1 MSIIRAATTVGAM
14 TLLSR
19 VVGMV
24 REILMARY
32 LGAGFAADAFL
43 VAFRLPNLF
52 RSLFAE
58 GAFTAAFV
66 PLVSHQLS
74 GGNARDG
81 VRRAVRLTEQALAV
95 LFPALLLFTIVIM
108 VAATPIV
115 WAMTGGFEDRSV
127 EKLELTVML
136 TRIAFPYLMLISLAS
151 LLGGLLNA
159 LNRFWVYASAPV
171 LLNLTFIIGF
181 LCFRGATPVET
192 ATTQSAAIAVAG
204 ILQFLWLAW
213 DCARAGVLPRLTWPH
228 MTPEVKTLL
237 RRIGPAAIGA
247 GATQINL
254 LISTMIAARSLPQ
267 GSISY
272 LYYADRLNQLA
283 LGMIGVG
290 MGVALLPTMGRLLGA
305 GKEEA
310 AIHQQNRGIEFVLL
324 FGLPAA
330 VALVVAADPIVAAL
344 FQQGAFSIE
353 DRIKSAAALRA
364 FSTGLVA
371 YMLVKVLTPG
381 FYARGDTRTPMYIA
395 LVAIAANIVGNLLLS
410 RPFAHVGIAIATALS
425 AWLNVAILSVV
436 LLRRGH
442 WHIDAGLWRTAPR
455 MGLAA
460 VLMAGVLVVLN
471 PWVLPMAQGSLA
483 HRALGMTLLVGAG
496 GLVYAGAGY
505 AIGAWNPRQL
515 VESFRRG

>member
-19 VVGMV
+19 IVGMV

-66 PLVSHQLS
+66 PLVSHQL
-74 GGNARDG
+74 GGDNHSEG
-81 VRRAVRLTEQALAV
+81 LRRAMRLTEQALAV
-95 LFPALLLFTIVIM
+95 LFPVLLIFTIVIM

-136 TRIAFPYLMLISLAS
+136 TRLAFPYLMLISLAS

-181 LCFRGATPVET
+181 LVFRGATPVET
-192 ATTQSAAIAVAG
+192 ATTQAAAIAVAG

-213 DCARAGVLPRLTWPH
+213 DCARVGVLPRLTWPH
-228 MTPEVKTLL
+228 LTPEVKTLL

-254 LISTMIAARSLPQ
+254 LISTMIAARNLPQ

-272 LYYADRLNQLA
+272 LYYSDRLNQLA

-290 MGVALLPTMGRLLGA
+290 MGVALLPTMGRLIGA
-305 GKEEA
+305 GKDEA

-330 VALVVAADPIVAAL
+330 MALIISADPIIAAL
-344 FQQGAFSIE
+344 FQQGEFTVEA
-353 DRIKSAAALRA
+353 RIQSAAALRA

-381 FYARGDTRTPMYIA
+381 FYARGDTRTPMYVA
-395 LVAIAANIVGNLLLS
+395 LAAIATNIVGNLWLS
-410 RPFAHVGIAIATALS
+410 VPFAHVGIAIATSLS
-425 AWLNVAILSVV
+425 AWLNVALLATILI
-436 LLRRGH
+436 RRSH
-442 WHIDAGLWRTAPR
+442 WRADNGLWRTAPR
-455 MGLAA
+455 MAA
-460 VLMAGVLVVLN
+460 AALLMAVVLVVLN
-471 PWVLPMAQGSLA
+471 PLVLPMAQGSLG
-483 HRALGMTLLVGAG
+483 HRALGMLLLVGAG
-496 GLVYAGAGY
+496 GLVYAGSGY
-505 AIGAWNPRQL
+505 VLGAWSPRQL